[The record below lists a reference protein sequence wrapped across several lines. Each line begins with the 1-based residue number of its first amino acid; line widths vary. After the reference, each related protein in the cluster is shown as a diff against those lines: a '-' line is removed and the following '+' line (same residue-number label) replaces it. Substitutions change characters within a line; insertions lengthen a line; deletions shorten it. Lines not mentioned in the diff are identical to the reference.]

1 MKDQTVTL
9 GQKKMLFFLLLP
21 FVIIVILS
29 LFNYSQDPYKIFQNN
44 FDIDDYLK
52 KPKNISEREL
62 KFQLIN
68 KNNYTSY
75 HLGSSSSSTLNFTE
89 KENEFVN
96 ASFEGPKIDEIIDYL
111 NFILKNKKPEK
122 FFFELRYYM
131 FTDFNFNPNKAY
143 QLETNP
149 LNKLYKL
156 LDLHITK
163 ESFKKLMGI
172 ESFRYLFNEDLK
184 LIDLKNVSNIFKE
197 RTKLG
202 LRDYPKRPDKNKE
215 FNEYLNRIELIK
227 KKTIGLPY
235 INEKI
240 NQQKVSKFI
249 SILNELEKKK
259 IDYKIFF
266 SPTTL
271 KAQDHKN
278 NLLKKQELE
287 LIKKLIENKNNLN
300 IYYFNNKN
308 EMTSNYHFFLDH
320 FHYYYDLA
328 DMIKYDILSEDKKK
342 LKYSILV
349 NKENYLDLNLK

>member
-184 LIDLKNVSNIFKE
+184 LIDLKNVSNIFNE

-202 LRDYPKRPDKNKE
+202 LRDY
-215 FNEYLNRIELIK
+215 
-227 KKTIGLPY
+227 
-235 INEKI
+235 
-240 NQQKVSKFI
+240 
-249 SILNELEKKK
+249 
-259 IDYKIFF
+259 
-266 SPTTL
+266 
-271 KAQDHKN
+271 
-278 NLLKKQELE
+278 QE
-287 LIKKLIENKNNLN
+287 
-300 IYYFNNKN
+300 
-308 EMTSNYHFFLDH
+308 TR
-320 FHYYYDLA
+320 
-328 DMIKYDILSEDKKK
+328 
-342 LKYSILV
+342 
-349 NKENYLDLNLK
+349 